1 MRDFKKMCTFVSVIY
16 KQLSAYLLRLY
27 PSYET
32 IENITVLNSVSCD
45 YSYRRMLFYYICM

>member
-1 MRDFKKMCTFVSVIY
+1 MCTFVSVIY